1 MPLKIGL
8 SKTDI
13 TPPIGIFLAGY
24 ANRLE
29 PSEGVY
35 LPLTATAIA
44 IDDGKTEA
52 LIIGAEILG
61 FYEHTQ
67 RVRQRIG
74 EKTGLQPHQIILNG
88 SHTHC
93 GPVLREVDRERHGNI
108 DDHYIEQLIEK
119 VATCAHQAWQNREP
133 SILKFGTGTCNFA
146 VNRRL
151 PDANGIFQ
159 MRPNPNGP
167 VDHTV
172 SVLAIETP
180 TGQTKGVLFS
190 YACHPTSRGGLLIGG
205 DYVGFALQH
214 IEQNNNLTACFLQ
227 GCAGDIK
234 PGPADATATT
244 FTPRTIEQVQAIGEQ
259 LGQAVYNILQ
269 SQMLTPIDGEL
280 HIATQTIVLEME
292 PITHS
297 QIEAGLQDPNKVIQQ
312 WATHFKNL
320 TDAHSAL
327 STQIPFEVQTLS
339 IGSAFALVAL
349 SGEISVEY
357 ALRLQ
362 KDLTPNFHHAII
374 CAYANHIIGYVPAK
388 RQIPEGGYEVW
399 ANQYHLKRPGPYVET
414 TEDTICDTAI
424 KLLTQK

>member
-24 ANRLE
+24 ANRLQ

-35 LPLTATAIA
+35 LPLSTTAIA
-44 IDDGKTEA
+44 IDDGQHA
-52 LIIGAEILG
+52 SIIVGAEILG

-67 RVRQRIG
+67 CVRQRIG

-119 VATCAHQAWQNREP
+119 VAICAHQAWQNREP
-133 SILKFGTGTCNFA
+133 SILKFGTSTCDFA
-146 VNRRL
+146 INRRL
-151 PDANGIFQ
+151 PDENGIFQ

-167 VDHTV
+167 IDHTV
-172 SVLAIETP
+172 SVLTIETP

-190 YACHPTSRGGLLIGG
+190 YACHPTSRGELLIGG

-214 IEQNNNLTACFLQ
+214 IEQNNNLIACFMQ

-234 PGPADATATT
+234 PRPTDTTATT
-244 FTPRTIEQVQAIGEQ
+244 FTPRTIEQVQQIGKQ
-259 LGQAVYNILQ
+259 LGQAVQNVLQ
-269 SQMLTPIDGEL
+269 SPTLSPIDGEL
-280 HIATQTIVLEME
+280 QITNQIISLEME
-292 PITHS
+292 SVTHT
-297 QIEAGLQDPNKVIQQ
+297 QIEAGLKDTNNVIQQ
-312 WATHFKNL
+312 WAKHFKNL
-320 TDAHSAL
+320 KDTHTPIN
-327 STQIPFEVQTLS
+327 TQIPFEIQTLA
-339 IGSAFALVAL
+339 IGNAWALVAFA
-349 SGEISVEY
+349 GEISVEY
-357 ALRLQ
+357 ALRLK
-362 KDLTPNFHHAII
+362 KDLKPYFHHAII

-399 ANQYHLKRPGPYVET
+399 TNQYHLKRPGPYIEN
-414 TEDTICDTAI
+414 TEDIICDTAI
-424 KLLTQK
+424 NLLTHK